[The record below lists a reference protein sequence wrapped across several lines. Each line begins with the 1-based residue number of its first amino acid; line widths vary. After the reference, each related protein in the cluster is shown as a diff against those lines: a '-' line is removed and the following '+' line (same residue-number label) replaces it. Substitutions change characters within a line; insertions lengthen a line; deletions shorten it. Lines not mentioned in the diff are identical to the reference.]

1 MMRRSFTFITLWLMT
16 GLWVDAASPV
26 VSGASNPPRAVEL
39 IGMAAI
45 LGDNRAIFVFN
56 QPMPSSPRSFMLVE
70 GESRFGI
77 RLLAVDAAS
86 GCVRIENGGRK
97 QSLRICTA
105 PTLLSDSSGRGDLA
119 DDEMKAGNPGWGTL
133 PETGNGSTANGNRSS
148 SNQNSNS
155 GSNSAPGQSP
165 VSNSNGVD
173 PATAPKDQSN
183 AEWYQES
190 LSIEQSRLE
199 TAQSVLAGE
208 MTPWPRTPLTPAGTP
223 ANLISGETFFSNH
236 IPGFVQQVPLL
247 PAQ

>member
-1 MMRRSFTFITLWLMT
+1 M
-16 GLWVDAASPV
+16 
-26 VSGASNPPRAVEL
+26 
-39 IGMAAI
+39 
-45 LGDNRAIFVFN
+45 
-56 QPMPSSPRSFMLVE
+56 
-70 GESRFGI
+70 
-77 RLLAVDAAS
+77 DAAS

-133 PETGNGSTANGNRSS
+133 PETGNGSTANGNSSSSNGNRSS

-165 VSNSNGVD
+165 APNSNGVD
-173 PATAPKDQSN
+173 PAAALKDQSS

-190 LSIEQSRLE
+190 VSIEQSRLE

-223 ANLISGETFFSNH
+223 ANLIAGETFFSNH